1 MSENRLPDY
10 LDHIQQAATD
20 ARSFVEGMAKD
31 DFLADKRTQQAVI
44 MSLIVIGEA
53 ATKVMDGYVE
63 FTQAH
68 ADVPWRSM
76 RNMRNRM
83 AHGYFD
89 INLDVVWETVQEWL
103 PALLQQF
110 PPCVRMPTMKTVT
123 TKAWSHDQSSRRC
136 SAPLACSIPRPMSR
150 ARARPSGWPQRT
162 RVRWWARRQQPTRS
176 SATARPHDQPPVQ
189 IRVRIHIQPVW
200 GHCER
205 GISDDC

>member
-31 DFLADKRTQQAVI
+31 D
-44 MSLIVIGEA
+44 
-53 ATKVMDGYVE
+53 E

-89 INLDVVWETVQEWL
+89 INLDVVWETVQQWL
-103 PALLQQF
+103 PELLKQLPAVRLDANDPAVKAYPHEEAMQVVQERIDRAKGK
-110 PPCVRMPTMKTVT
+110 PC
-123 TKAWSHDQSSRRC
+123 
-136 SAPLACSIPRPMSR
+136 
-150 ARARPSGWPQRT
+150 
-162 RVRWWARRQQPTRS
+162 
-176 SATARPHDQPPVQ
+176 
-189 IRVRIHIQPVW
+189 
-200 GHCER
+200 
-205 GISDDC
+205 